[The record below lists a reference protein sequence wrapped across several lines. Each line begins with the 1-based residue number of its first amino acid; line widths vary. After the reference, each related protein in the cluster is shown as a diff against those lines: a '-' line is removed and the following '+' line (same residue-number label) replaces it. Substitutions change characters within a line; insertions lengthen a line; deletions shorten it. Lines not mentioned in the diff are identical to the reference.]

1 MYYEKILRLYN
12 LPESNFNLI
21 SKQSDPDTSGKT
33 SHLTSISQ
41 NDLKSSTANIIVSGE
56 SEKIEVD
63 FIETLRPKD
72 DIEMTSSINSV
83 DCFKCNYLENNGNYT
98 PSDDLVCGFTN
109 KKLTSTDTQCDS
121 FEPKTELQNEPEI
134 DDYTG

>member
-21 SKQSDPDTSGKT
+21 SKQSDLVTSGKP
-33 SHLTSISQ
+33 SRLTSISQ
-41 NDLKSSTANIIVSGE
+41 NNLKSSTDNISVSKKKK
-56 SEKIEVD
+56 KIEVD
-63 FIETLRPKD
+63 SIENTNPGHE
-72 DIEMTSSINSV
+72 IEMTSSINFV
-83 DCFKCNYLENNGNYT
+83 NCFKCNYLENNGNYT
-98 PSDDLVCGFTN
+98 SSDDLVCGFTN

>member
-21 SKQSDPDTSGKT
+21 SKQSDLDTSGKP
-33 SHLTSISQ
+33 SHTTSISQ
-41 NDLKSSTANIIVSGE
+41 NDLKSSTANIIVI
-56 SEKIEVD
+56 EKIEVD
-63 FIETLRPKD
+63 YNENTNSGHN
-72 DIEMTSSINSV
+72 IEMTSSINSV

-98 PSDDLVCGFTN
+98 PSDELVCGFTN

>member
-21 SKQSDPDTSGKT
+21 SKQIDLDTSGKT
-33 SHLTSISQ
+33 SHLTSIPQ
-41 NDLKSSTANIIVSGE
+41 NDLKSSTKNITV

-63 FIETLRPKD
+63 SIENINPGH

-109 KKLTSTDTQCDS
+109 KKLTSTDTQCDN

>member
-1 MYYEKILRLYN
+1 MYYEKILRLYS

-21 SKQSDPDTSGKT
+21 SKQSDLDTSGKP
-33 SHLTSISQ
+33 SHLTSMSQ
-41 NDLKSSTANIIVSGE
+41 NDLKSSTANIIVSK
-56 SEKIEVD
+56 KIEVD
-63 FIETLRPKD
+63 SIENIRLKD
-72 DIEMTSSINSV
+72 DIEIASPNNFI
-83 DCFKCNYLENNGNYT
+83 DCFKCNYLETNGNPT
-98 PSDDLVCGFTN
+98 TVDDLLCGFTN

>member
-41 NDLKSSTANIIVSGE
+41 NDLKSSTKNITV

-63 FIETLRPKD
+63 SIENINPGH

-121 FEPKTELQNEPEI
+121 FEPKTEIQNEPEI